1 MVRAQIAAGWC
12 NGKIVVR
19 PMFNSKYLSGV
30 LLAFCAVISAT
41 ATAQTSVWQVS
52 KGDSKLYIAG
62 TVHMLPPNQFPLPD
76 AFSQS
81 YQRSEKV
88 FFEADIRELE
98 TAKGAQLLMRHAR
111 YQDERN
117 LKQVLSASTY
127 QQLEQAAASLGIS
140 LKTLNSFKP
149 DFVLLNL
156 MQVAMQR
163 AGMAGEGVDSYFLQQ
178 ALSDNKTLGF
188 LETTEQQLSLLLNA
202 SESQEDE
209 FVKQN
214 LAQFHQLEQQLN
226 DIIAAWRSGD
236 TSALAKLA
244 MAFTDTP
251 EGKQFYDTLLVQ
263 RNKNWLPHIV
273 QMLETPEV
281 EMVLVGALHLAGEHN
296 VLQLLQQNGYSITQL
311 Q

>member
-1 MVRAQIAAGWC
+1 
-12 NGKIVVR
+12 
-19 PMFNSKYLSGV
+19 MFNTKHLCG
-30 LLAFCAVISAT
+30 LLLVFSAFISVT
-41 ATAQTSVWQVS
+41 VSAQTSVWQVS
-52 KGDSKLYIAG
+52 KGESTLYIAG

-81 YQRSEKV
+81 YQQAEKII
-88 FFEADIRELE
+88 FEADIRELE

-111 YQDERN
+111 YQDQRN
-117 LKQVLSASTY
+117 LKQVLTDTTY
-127 QQLEQAAASLGIS
+127 QQLEQAAAGFGIS

-156 MQVAMQR
+156 MQAAMQR
-163 AGMAGEGVDSYFLQQ
+163 AGMTGEGVDSYFLQQ

-188 LETTEQQLSLLLNA
+188 LETTEQQLALLLNA
-202 SESQEDE
+202 SESNEDE

-226 DIIAAWRSGD
+226 DIITAWRSGD
-236 TSALAKLA
+236 SEALAKLA

-281 EMVLVGALHLAGEHN
+281 ELVLVGALHLAGEHN

-311 Q
+311 E